1 MRRIALVLGDSRSPW
16 PPAPSHNAT
25 ERLAWQADSYAMNV
39 AMASAYAERWCYDLR
54 IYRFLSRPSRASQHG
69 TGTADTKQLAPC
81 AHPTLGGR
89 AAPWCKLL
97 ALHDTLS
104 LSGDARYDLAVW
116 LDSDLF
122 FHDTSRSIP
131 ALLREYS
138 NSTFDPLG
146 GGGGSSTSGS
156 KSSSG
161 GDGSGGSDGSGSGTV
176 AWFPTNWPWE
186 KRLPN
191 SAFIILRNSPAARQ
205 LLADWWGHPLGR
217 RWSHRHRYEQEPLI
231 RMWPH
236 PRAALLVRG
245 GGVAGSARSD
255 WRHMTDL
262 VYASGPGSRADEG
275 RAPTTHYAE
284 GNSIVPAHPFPRN
297 RTWPSQLAALSLEA
311 IARRAARTAA
321 AAAEEEEEQH
331 QQQHRQ
337 QGGGEMPIQAEEVAA
352 CAHGR
357 GRAFFFKWHHQNVSL
372 SAEPRPPV
380 AAAGPP
386 EWMRAP
392 SRRGARRR

>member
-1 MRRIALVLGDSRSPW
+1 
-16 PPAPSHNAT
+16 
-25 ERLAWQADSYAMNV
+25 
-39 AMASAYAERWCYDLR
+39 
-54 IYRFLSRPSRASQHG
+54 
-69 TGTADTKQLAPC
+69 
-81 AHPTLGGR
+81 
-89 AAPWCKLL
+89 
-97 ALHDTLS
+97 
-104 LSGDARYDLAVW
+104 
-116 LDSDLF
+116 
-122 FHDTSRSIP
+122 
-131 ALLREYS
+131 
-138 NSTFDPLG
+138 
-146 GGGGSSTSGS
+146 
-156 KSSSG
+156 
-161 GDGSGGSDGSGSGTV
+161 
-176 AWFPTNWPWE
+176 
-186 KRLPN
+186 
-191 SAFIILRNSPAARQ
+191 
-205 LLADWWGHPLGR
+205 
-217 RWSHRHRYEQEPLI
+217 
-231 RMWPH
+231 
-236 PRAALLVRG
+236 
-245 GGVAGSARSD
+245 
-255 WRHMTDL
+255 MTDL